1 MPTPRKQPSKVLLAL
16 SNSLMH
22 AISSS
27 FKQSLATLLFAVLVT
42 VCGRAVAQE
51 SLELLELRTT
61 LEVAAS
67 KIQALEAQLSSA
79 QSRSEALA
87 QSAAAANEEA
97 AEFQDRYERLRGLL
111 EGLGIAALENATDEM
126 QNRLLAALGD
136 LRLAEQQRLVL
147 SERLIDLAESS
158 IQFASTV
165 ETPDEASAAQ
175 LNQSLAE
182 AEKVLQFAPRRV
194 DESAPQDLT
203 DIRVVSMKP
212 DLGVAVIGVGSRD
225 GVKPGMPFQIFRE
238 DKPIAKVLVTDV
250 RATVSGAVVQE
261 LANAADPIQVGD
273 RGEADTSRSF

>member
-1 MPTPRKQPSKVLLAL
+1 MLSRLQPILASLL
-16 SNSLMH
+16 
-22 AISSS
+22 I
-27 FKQSLATLLFAVLVT
+27 AVLVGGL
-42 VCGRAVAQE
+42 CGQVRGQE

-61 LEVAAS
+61 LEVAAA
-67 KIQALEAQLSSA
+67 KIQELEAQLSSTK
-79 QSRSEALA
+79 SRSEALA

-136 LRLAEQQRLVL
+136 LRLAEQQRLLL
-147 SERLIDLAESS
+147 SDSLMKLAESS
-158 IQFASTV
+158 IQFAGTV
-165 ETPDEASAAQ
+165 TTPDEAAAAQ
-175 LNQSLAE
+175 LNQSLLE

-203 DIRVVSMKP
+203 DVRVVSMKP
-212 DLGVAVIGVGSRD
+212 DLGIAVIGVGSRD

-261 LANAADPIQVGD
+261 LASASDPIQVGD